1 MNTPLPLIL
10 GSSSIFRQQ
19 QLRTLGLPFQTARP
33 DFDETP
39 EPGEAASQ
47 TALRL
52 AIGKARS
59 LAGTFARAL
68 IIGADQVAC
77 CNGRQLGKPDAM
89 IEKIVEGQIS
99 KFQREVVLLKQPFVM
114 NPDQTVEQ
122 MVAEAGKT
130 MGSPIRIAGFVRL
143 GLGEGVEKKTD
154 DFAAEVAAMTNA

>member
-77 CNGRQLGKPDAM
+77 
-89 IEKIVEGQIS
+89 
-99 KFQREVVLLKQPFVM
+99 
-114 NPDQTVEQ
+114 
-122 MVAEAGKT
+122 
-130 MGSPIRIAGFVRL
+130 
-143 GLGEGVEKKTD
+143 
-154 DFAAEVAAMTNA
+154 